1 MTGLDEVMLMCMGVM
16 WLLMDTI
23 EEGRRYHG
31 RGRIQARNS
40 SSATWCKPFGQVTA
54 EHAWEA

>member
-16 WLLMDTI
+16 MLLMDTI
-23 EEGRRYHG
+23 EEGRRYLG
-31 RGRIQARNS
+31 RGRIQARNTS
-40 SSATWCKPFGQVTA
+40 STTWRKPFGQVTA